1 MTREQATAISYDTS
15 LEALTN
21 PGAAGNFF
29 QLHEPR
35 SKRAWCAEFSR
46 LVYADFATVLEPC
59 LARIGFHLVAEPFDR
74 AGTQAF
80 LAAGPDFAVLTFRGS
95 DDLNAWGT
103 NLNAI
108 ALPWRGDGLVHRGFA
123 DALEV
128 VWLDIAAALPKL
140 TQPLLI
146 TGHSQGGALGTLTAS
161 LCPEAALYS
170 FGAPRVGDRSFR
182 AVMAERPGKAK
193 RFVNNR
199 DIVPRVPSARFG
211 YRHTGR
217 PYVIDEEGSVEQR
230 EPDEQGVTELLL
242 SALPLGPERLNALF
256 DGHLPRELTDHSPIN
271 YVSALR

>member
-1 MTREQATAISYDTS
+1 MTREQATGIPYDSS
-15 LEALTN
+15 LEALTD
-21 PGAAGNFF
+21 PGGAGNFF

-46 LVYADFATVLEPC
+46 LAYGDFATVLEPC
-59 LARIGFHLVAEPFDR
+59 LTGIGFHLVAEPFDR
-74 AGTQAF
+74 EGTQAF
-80 LAAGPDFAVLTFRGS
+80 LAAGPEFAVLVFRGS
-95 DDLNAWGT
+95 DDLDAWGT

-108 ALPWRGDGLVHRGFA
+108 ALPWRGNGLVHRGFA
-123 DALEV
+123 DALDA
-128 VWLDIAAALPKL
+128 VWQDIAAALPDT

-146 TGHSQGGALGTLTAS
+146 TGHSQGGALGTLVAC

-182 AVMAERPGKAK
+182 AAMAGRPGKAK

-211 YRHTGR
+211 YRHVGQ
-217 PYVIDEEGSVEQR
+217 PFVIDAEGEVQQR
-230 EPDEQGVTELLL
+230 EPDDRGVTELLL
-242 SALPLGPERLNALF
+242 SALPQDPSRLNELF
-256 DGHLPRELTDHSPIN
+256 DGRLPRELTDHSPIN

>member
-1 MTREQATAISYDTS
+1 MTREQATGIPYDSS

-21 PGAAGNFF
+21 PGGAGNFF

-46 LVYADFATVLEPC
+46 LAYAEFATVLESC
-59 LARIGFHLVAEPFDR
+59 LDRVGFRLLAEPFDR
-74 AGTQAF
+74 EGTQAF
-80 LAAGPDFAVLTFRGS
+80 LAAGPDFAVLAFRGS

-103 NLNAI
+103 NLNAL
-108 ALPWRGDGLVHRGFA
+108 ALPWRGSGKVHRGFA

-128 VWLDIAAALPKL
+128 VWLNIAAALL
-140 TQPLLI
+140 ETTQPLLI
-146 TGHSQGGALGTLTAS
+146 TGHSLGGALGTLTAS
-161 LCPEAALYS
+161 LYPEAALYS

-182 AVMAERPGKAK
+182 AAMAERPGKAK

-199 DIVPRVPSARFG
+199 DIVPRVPPAGFI
-211 YRHTGR
+211 YRHVGR
-217 PYVIDEEGSVEQR
+217 PYVIDEDGDVEQR
-230 EPDEQGVTELLL
+230 EPEDRGVTELLL
-242 SALPLGPERLNALF
+242 SALPEGPERLNALF